1 MRAGYS
7 PTGKFGAELLQNAR
21 SEGVGKDYACT
32 SRELLFKH
40 GNKAQPATASFCSLN
55 ELTMGEPCIDAPHVQ
70 QCIWSGRNKPDAR
83 VPMYAPH
90 YQSLLTSKTLK
101 WQDDNNFNPYLSTSQ
116 VAHDSA
122 VWPLSV
128 PLLL

>member
-1 MRAGYS
+1 MHQCRHAS
-7 PTGKFGAELLQNAR
+7 SCRLTPNLAAQHVDSCPGACVKLYMVTEL
-21 SEGVGKDYACT
+21 
-32 SRELLFKH
+32 ELH
-40 GNKAQPATASFCSLN
+40 PQHSSLCFA
-55 ELTMGEPCIDAPHVQ
+55 GEPCIDAPHVQ